1 MTETQPNPRSEFWPG
16 LDSLL
21 PDCKSGSWR
30 APGIPQGIPEAAHS
44 LALALCAQRLP
55 RPLLVVAPD
64 DDRAHQL
71 CQEIL
76 TLLGSGNDWPNRILY
91 LPKPDAR
98 PYERI
103 PWTGQTRQGRLT
115 ALSALLGCGGRG
127 CLVTCSV
134 EALMQVT
141 LPPGDLSN
149 SLHTYRVGDS
159 HPVTATARRWVDA
172 GYTKV
177 NMVDGAGTFA
187 QRGSILD
194 IWPANLLAPV
204 RLDFFGDEIETIRAF
219 DPQSQRSTEQLD
231 TVVVGPASEAL
242 ARYGDELLERV
253 GLPDGTV
260 NAAALMDVPPSE
272 RGPLQ
277 DPSLSLF
284 VQEEIAAEVR
294 KLAELET
301 FDGIEWY
308 LPYLYAE
315 PACLLDYLDPG
326 GLLVLDDGAACEQ
339 AVAALEREQAEL
351 RSELLHSGDVPA
363 GFDSSRFSYD
373 DMLERLEAQRPLL
386 LGYGDLQGVRDS
398 AVQGVGR
405 CCRALDLQQ
414 DPQAARPQT
423 IRTLAEEDAA
433 VLIVSQMGGKVQDML
448 EAADLMAEPVAR
460 LDREPVPGLVRIME
474 GSLQGGFSLHRPD
487 RDVPMLLV
495 VTDTELFDVQKVYRR
510 RHQVRHQGYTPE
522 RFFAEVDP
530 GDPVVHVD
538 FGIGSYAGLS
548 SRTVRSVHQEYIQVE
563 YQAGDKVLVP
573 VHQADRVSRYVGP
586 EDPVL
591 SRLGSSRWTTARD
604 KVRKEVQEIAEEL
617 LAVYAHRETATGR
630 AAGPDESMQVALEM
644 AFPFDETPDQ
654 LQAVV
659 DVKADLES
667 ERHMDRLIVGD
678 VGFGKTEVALRG
690 AFKTVMDSRQVA
702 VLVPTT
708 VLAHQHHATFTDRM
722 CDMPVRIEVL
732 SRLRS
737 PAERRRVKT
746 ELAAGTVDIVV
757 GTHALLAKDVKFR
770 DLGLLIIDEEQRFG
784 VRQKE
789 KIKQLRPTVN
799 VLTMSATPIP
809 RTMNMGLSGIRDI
822 SYITSPPEERLPV
835 HTIMAPY
842 DSTLVRRALERELK
856 RDGQAFVVTDRI
868 RGLTELAD
876 EIARLL
882 PGAVIDMAHGSMKGD
897 ELEDAMLH
905 FSRGETDVLVC
916 TTIIENGLDIPNANT
931 MIVNYA
937 DRFGMAQ
944 LYQLRGRVGR
954 SHRRGHCYLLFAERE
969 DLNFNA
975 ATRLRH
981 IVESSN
987 ELGAGFRIAMSDLQ
1001 LRGAGE
1007 ILGARQSGSMG
1018 TIGLDLY
1025 SRLLANAVENL
1036 RITGSTDPEAATG
1049 ASQNG
1054 AEPSVKDPLADPV
1067 TLLLPLAAH
1076 IPDWYI
1082 EDGATR
1088 YQLYHRVAG
1097 LASVEAENEFRREL
1111 IDRFGSVSQRVDAV
1125 PEEIENLLYQI
1136 RLKRAAEEAD
1146 IESISTR
1153 DPEILIK
1160 PRTGFEDARHRIQ
1173 SMLNRV
1179 IHADLTM
1186 ADLTHRPW
1194 RVGREGIYVSLSNR
1208 EGWQDTLLEIVVQLG
1223 VFRAEARALVQ
1234 RLVAAA

>member
-21 PDCKSGSWR
+21 PDGQSGPWR
-30 APGIPQGIPEAAHS
+30 ARGIPQGIPETARS
-44 LALALCAQRLP
+44 LALALCARQMP
-55 RPLLVVAPD
+55 RPMLVVAAD

-71 CQEIL
+71 CQEIR
-76 TLLGSGNDWPNRILY
+76 TLLGTGDDGANRVLY

-115 ALSALLGCGGRG
+115 ALSALLNRGDRG

-141 LPPGDLSN
+141 LSPDDLSN
-149 SLHTYRVGDS
+149 SLHTYRVGDL

-219 DPQSQRSTEQLD
+219 DPQSQRSTERLD
-231 TVVVGPASEAL
+231 TVAVGPASEAL
-242 ARYGDELLERV
+242 ARYGSELLERV

-260 NAAALMDVPPSE
+260 NAAALMEVPPSQ

-284 VQEEIAAEVR
+284 VQEEIAAEVG
-294 KLAELET
+294 KLDALET

-315 PACLLDYLDPG
+315 PACLLDYLEPE

-351 RSELLHSGDVPA
+351 RSELLQSGDVPD
-363 GFDSSRFSYD
+363 GFGSSRFSYD
-373 DMLERLEAQRPLL
+373 EMLERLEARQPLL
-386 LGYGDLQGVRDS
+386 LGHGDLQGVRDS

-405 CCRALDLQQ
+405 CCRSLDLRQ

-423 IRTLAEEDAA
+423 IRALAEEDAA
-433 VLIVSQMGGKVQDML
+433 ILIVSQMGGKVQDML
-448 EAADLMAEPVAR
+448 EAVDLMAEPVAR
-460 LDREPVPGLVRIME
+460 LDREPVPGLVQIME
-474 GSLQGGFSLHRPD
+474 GSLQGGFSLHHPD
-487 RDVPMLLV
+487 RTAPVLQV

-510 RHQVRHQGYTPE
+510 RHQVKHQGYTPE

-548 SRTVRSVHQEYIQVE
+548 SRTVRSVHQEYIQVD

-591 SRLGSSRWTTARD
+591 SRLGSSRWSTARD

-617 LAVYAHRETATGR
+617 LAVYAHRETATGQ
-630 AAGPDESMQVALEM
+630 AAGPDESMQAALEM
-644 AFPFDETPDQ
+644 AFPFEETPDQ

-667 ERHMDRLIVGD
+667 DRHMDRLIVGD

-690 AFKTVMDSRQVA
+690 AFKMVMDSRQVA

-722 CDMPVRIEVL
+722 RDMPVRIEVL

-737 PAERRRVKT
+737 SAERRRVKAD
-746 ELAAGTVDIVV
+746 LAAGTVDIVV

-835 HTIMAPY
+835 HTIMAPF
-842 DSTLVRRALERELK
+842 DSTLVQRALERELK
-856 RDGQAFVVTDRI
+856 RNGQAFVVSDRI

-897 ELEDAMLH
+897 ELEDAMLR
-905 FSRGETDVLVC
+905 FSHGETDVLVC

-931 MIVNYA
+931 MVVNHA

-1025 SRLLANAVENL
+1025 SRLLASAVENL
-1036 RITGSTDPEAATG
+1036 RVTGSVDPDAATG

-1054 AEPSVKDPLADPV
+1054 TGPSIKDPLADPV

-1097 LASVEAENEFRREL
+1097 LASVAAENEFRQEL
-1111 IDRFGSVSQRVDAV
+1111 IDRFGSVSQQADAV

-1160 PRTGFEDARHRIQ
+1160 PRAGFEDARHRIQ

-1179 IHADLTM
+1179 VHADPTV
-1186 ADLTHRPW
+1186 ADLSYRPW
-1194 RVGREGIYVSLSNR
+1194 RVGREGIYVSLNNR
-1208 EGWQDTLLEIVVQLG
+1208 DGWQDALLEIVEQLG
-1223 VFRAEARALVQ
+1223 VFRAEARALVK
-1234 RLVAAA
+1234 RLAAAA